1 MKLFIITVI
10 QDKIDLKSKTCEKV
24 HTVVKKKNHG
34 FWCPYTSRMTVS
46 FCIIC
51 G

>member
-24 HTVVKKKNHG
+24 HTVVKKKIMDFGVHTHLK
-34 FWCPYTSRMTVS
+34 WL
-46 FCIIC
+46 
-51 G
+51 